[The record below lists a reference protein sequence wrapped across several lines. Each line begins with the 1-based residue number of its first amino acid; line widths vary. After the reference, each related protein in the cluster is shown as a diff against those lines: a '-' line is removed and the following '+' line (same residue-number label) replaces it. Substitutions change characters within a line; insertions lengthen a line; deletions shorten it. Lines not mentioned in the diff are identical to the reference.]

1 MHRELER
8 AVAQESIQQLRHRDR
23 YRPCH
28 ERDAPCPHDLA
39 GTLWK
44 NATQMP
50 MASAYNSPRCRQP
63 ARPRCRRPLRCPP
76 RRSQS
81 HPRWRP
87 WGRGSCPPRSSPAA
101 AAWEQARHLRLTPL
115 AHPSPLRC
123 WRARAGGMQEGET
136 VGVRRAESKPD
147 AEDDDLCP
155 QQQPTFRVGS
165 SHSPTEVHSRSW
177 TGRWRGPAAAPAP
190 PATCPS
196 AAPPRYSSSRPPAGR
211 RTLSSTGRGS

>member
-1 MHRELER
+1 MSVHRELER

-23 YRPCH
+23 YRPRH

-44 NATQMP
+44 DATQMP

-101 AAWEQARHLRLTPL
+101 AAWEQAGHLRLTPL

-123 WRARAGGMQEGET
+123 WRTREGGMQRGKRWAYGEPRANQT
-136 VGVRRAESKPD
+136 PKTMICVR
-147 AEDDDLCP
+147 
-155 QQQPTFRVGS
+155 
-165 SHSPTEVHSRSW
+165 
-177 TGRWRGPAAAPAP
+177 
-190 PATCPS
+190 
-196 AAPPRYSSSRPPAGR
+196 SSSRPSESAEQPQPD
-211 RTLSSTGRGS
+211 RGALTELDR